1 MNSTENSG
9 LIPPDVTMAAGPT
22 DLLTA
27 SNGRV
32 KIFFKN
38 GTLRSQPDGT
48 PSSFALDNFF
58 GTTMSFDP
66 WAVYDPYIQRF
77 WLFAVNEVDAT
88 STSTYLIA
96 LSNSSEANDGFS
108 FFPLDA
114 RAFGNNIMNQ
124 WCDYPKLGIDSQAIY
139 LTCNM
144 FTFPR
149 VPPSG
154 APKPQFVTNKIRV
167 MTKSQFVNNT
177 CCSWWDFWNFTDG
190 TRSFAFTIQPAVMI
204 GATNAEGEF
213 LVAAQIQGTDLHGSA
228 YVVYH
233 ITNAQNCCL
242 PAQTGPFFAQT
253 VRSIGSYSNP
263 PAAPQPNGVQ
273 AINTGDTRVLY
284 AFWQNG
290 KLASG
295 QNTACGDGSVT
306 CAAFDEFD
314 VSRFPTITTLN
325 DWVLSSSGYAYY
337 PMMAANS
344 TGNRTMVY
352 SRSTATEFVGAWFV
366 GIPPASTC
374 TGCADGPE
382 TALHA
387 GQNT

>member
-1 MNSTENSG
+1 MLGAVLAIFFMVGLAIPASQAQMAQSAPGLEPQQGRSAPVLQTGAAEAAPTAPIADVPLLSPTDASAAPRGGAPATTRRPVSMRVHPMGANPVSPGLTPGNLSTTGPAAPESDAPVSGTPFTDMNSTENSG

-177 CCSWWDFWNFTDG
+177 CCSWWDFWN
-190 TRSFAFTIQPAVMI
+190 SLMV
-204 GATNAEGEF
+204 
-213 LVAAQIQGTDLHGSA
+213 
-228 YVVYH
+228 
-233 ITNAQNCCL
+233 
-242 PAQTGPFFAQT
+242 
-253 VRSIGSYSNP
+253 
-263 PAAPQPNGVQ
+263 PAASHSP
-273 AINTGDTRVLY
+273 
-284 AFWQNG
+284 
-290 KLASG
+290 
-295 QNTACGDGSVT
+295 
-306 CAAFDEFD
+306 
-314 VSRFPTITTLN
+314 
-325 DWVLSSSGYAYY
+325 SSQ
-337 PMMAANS
+337 
-344 TGNRTMVY
+344 
-352 SRSTATEFVGAWFV
+352 RS
-366 GIPPASTC
+366 
-374 TGCADGPE
+374 
-382 TALHA
+382 
-387 GQNT
+387 